1 MNIAITTA
9 YFELGFW
16 GLGCPQRVLRI
27 GKYEPLGEYI
37 TVLENALLV
46 RGTQPSHVEKIFCW
60 DYSWLTGRHYLTP
73 IFPA

>member
-1 MNIAITTA
+1 M
-9 YFELGFW
+9 LGFW

-46 RGTQPSHVEKIFCW
+46 RGTQKLYADKNYGAVLAT
-60 DYSWLTGRHYLTP
+60 YSEYINSKDTR
-73 IFPA
+73 F

>member
-9 YFELGFW
+9 YFVLGFW

-37 TVLENALLV
+37 KVLENALLV
-46 RGTQPSHVEKIFCW
+46 RGTKAKKAIK
-60 DYSWLTGRHYLTP
+60 
-73 IFPA
+73 